1 MWPLQVDSPSRPSQ
15 VGPGERQLKA
25 GSAQGIL
32 AWGPPVIV
40 GPQPLATAANQGP
53 VFDTTCLSHSS
64 NTQAHSQVTTSWPH
78 PCSLLWSP
86 RPRVTLFGA
95 QNILEQ

>member
-1 MWPLQVDSPSRPSQ
+1 MAPASGQPVSTLTG
-15 VGPGERQLKA
+15 GPRGEA
-25 GSAQGIL
+25 AQGRECPGHPGL
-32 AWGPPVIV
+32 GPA
-40 GPQPLATAANQGP
+40 G
-53 VFDTTCLSHSS
+53 DSTCPSHSS
-64 NTQAHSQVTTSWPH
+64 NTQAPSQVTTSWPH

>member
-1 MWPLQVDSPSRPSQ
+1 MAPASGQSVSTSQ
-15 VGPGERQLKA
+15 VGPRERQLKA

-32 AWGPPVIV
+32 AWGPLVTV
-40 GPQPLATAANQGP
+40 GSQPLATAADQGP
-53 VFDTTCLSHSS
+53 AFDTTCPSHSS
-64 NTQAHSQVTTSWPH
+64 NTQARSQVTTSRPH

-95 QNILEQ
+95 QTF